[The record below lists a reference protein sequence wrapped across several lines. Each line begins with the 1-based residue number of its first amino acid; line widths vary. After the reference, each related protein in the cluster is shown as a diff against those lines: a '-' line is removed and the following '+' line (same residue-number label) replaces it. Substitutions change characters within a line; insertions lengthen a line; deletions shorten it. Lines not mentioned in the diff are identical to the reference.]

1 MKRKA
6 ELELSVRIEERNSS
20 CLHEEKS
27 GTRVVGKS
35 RRAELELS
43 A

>member
-1 MKRKA
+1 MKERA
-6 ELELSVRIEERNSS
+6 ELELLVRREERNSS

-27 GTRVVGKS
+27 GTRIVGKN

>member
-6 ELELSVRIEERNSS
+6 ELVLSVRIEERNSS

-27 GTRVVGKS
+27 ETRVVGKS
-35 RRAELELS
+35 RTAEIELS